1 MSQLFKAKKEL
12 ESLTEELS
20 RREAYGE
27 LARILTV
34 DVGDLERA
42 TNRTSANLAHMGLY
56 ASSPTTLVVTEDTR
70 FSAEVIYN
78 LEEFRNKVNSLKN
91 NLEQALDN
99 YHSTLTELG
108 FEAVFNPNNT
118 TTINNL
124 ANQLNNLRA
133 QMQNLYSSVKDDLN
147 ARFFSDSSP
156 FNASIGYTREQEYRD
171 LGFHLAEIQNAL
183 YEVGNELR
191 APSPNPDKIYQLLNN
206 IGNHVN
212 NGIDIYADKWKDLS
226 AKLKLSDVYALD
238 GMASALPK
246 KYNPYIYE
254 PIHNPGR
261 EVKDLFIGDIA
272 SYLKVDSSISTQN
285 LIQRA
290 NMLRNMGVIRDY
302 ASGYSAMGGLL
313 DRLEGYRV
321 MYYDSKHSGVN
332 INDILS
338 KIRNMEEDLILGA
351 VDTMRE
357 ENRSKA
363 SRFLNT
369 LEELI
374 DLQRF
379 RYLPGDARQ
388 TVDVF
393 SHVYKLRS
401 NAISHNQ
408 IPNSLNITTPGTA
421 IERTVRASSL
431 GTLASIIARYN
442 DGVVDS
448 LKYVEV
454 DIVQN
459 NKKVP
464 AEIPALLYRAN
475 HGYTVKDVDR
485 DINDYINKVSDK
497 VGEILSGLGHQPQQ
511 LSQAI
516 ENDLVEEI
524 GYEGIHLLSDVSSSY
539 RFKDP
544 MEVSKDKDNMWVS
557 VRGVVIEIDRDSGK
571 VDIKKLSDYIN
582 NARSGGATS
591 IADDWLRVV
600 GTGRAGDEWRVYA
613 RSSVVGESLVNG
625 YSVRETKDKV
635 YVIVAM
641 PTNQSIRY
649 ADPSK
654 AGELSSVEGLKAVVF
669 GQDPS
674 IQDMP
679 EEKIIRV
686 RRYIEASEF
695 VKSNASILGVWLS
708 GVNVERYVM
717 HEISRKNASIFHRAP
732 PLPQG
737 VDSPPVNMDAAT
749 AIIQEAQ
756 RIMEME
762 KIPFDMAIAKALS
775 NEEVV
780 SRMYSDAYYAMKLN
794 HLVAVMGRTELLE
807 AIRNEAIMVRRLTQ
821 AHRTWGDVEEAFK
834 NTVTHVVPAIG
845 ITSGVLGMHM
855 AAALLTYVEHLIPLA
870 GVGTAIASAGLRII
884 PPERAFAISS
894 ALIKAGL
901 GFTPQG
907 KVSRYVDKQLEARNS

>member
-1 MSQLFKAKKEL
+1 MSRLFMARKEL

-20 RREAYGE
+20 RREAYRE
-27 LARILTV
+27 LARIFTV
-34 DVGDLERA
+34 DIGDLERA
-42 TNRTSANLAHMGLY
+42 ANRSSANLAHMGLY
-56 ASSPTTLVVTEDTR
+56 ASSPATLVVTEDTR
-70 FSAEVIYN
+70 FAAEVIYN
-78 LEEFRNKVNSLKN
+78 LEEFKKKVNNLKN
-91 NLEQALDN
+91 NLKQALDN
-99 YHSTLTELG
+99 YHSILTELG

-118 TTINNL
+118 TAINNL
-124 ANQLNNLRA
+124 ANQLNNLKT

-156 FNASIGYTREQEYRD
+156 FNASIGYTKEQEYRE
-171 LGFHLAEIQNAL
+171 LGFHLAEIQNAI
-183 YEVGNELR
+183 YEIGNELR
-191 APSPNPDKIYQLLNN
+191 ASSPNPDKIYKLLNN

-212 NGIDIYADKWKDLS
+212 NGVNIYADKWKDLS
-226 AKLKLSDVYALD
+226 TKLKLSDVYALD
-238 GMASALPK
+238 GMASGLPK
-246 KYNPYIYE
+246 KYNPYVYE
-254 PIHNPGR
+254 PIHNPR
-261 EVKDLFIGDIA
+261 DAVEDLSIGDIA
-272 SYLKVDSSISTQN
+272 SHLKVDSGISTQN
-285 LIQRA
+285 LIQKA
-290 NMLRNMGVIRDY
+290 YILRDMGVVRDY

-332 INDILS
+332 TNDILS

-357 ENRSKA
+357 ENRDKA

-374 DLQRF
+374 NLQRF
-379 RYLPGDARQ
+379 SYLPGDAKQ
-388 TVDVF
+388 TADVF
-393 SHVYKLRS
+393 SHVYSLRRG
-401 NAISHNQ
+401 AISHNQ
-408 IPNSLNITTPGTA
+408 DPNSLNITTPGTA
-421 IERTVRASSL
+421 IERAVRVSSL
-431 GTLASIIARYN
+431 GVLASIIARYN
-442 DGVVDS
+442 DGAVDS
-448 LKYVEV
+448 VRYVKVEV
-454 DIVQN
+454 DQKG
-459 NKKVP
+459 KKVP
-464 AEIPALLYRAN
+464 VEIPALLYRVN
-475 HGYTVKDVDR
+475 QGYTVNGVDS
-485 DINDYINKVSDK
+485 DINDYINRVSDK
-497 VGEILSGLGHQPQQ
+497 VGDILSGLGHQPQQ

-516 ENDLVEEI
+516 ESSLADEI

-544 MEVSKDKDNMWVS
+544 MEVSKDRDNMWVS
-557 VRGVVIEIDRDSGK
+557 VRGVVIEIDRGSGN
-571 VDIKKLSDYIN
+571 VSITGLSEYIN
-582 NARSGGATS
+582 DARDGGATS

-600 GTGRAGDEWRVYA
+600 GISRAGDEWRVYA

-625 YSVRETKDKV
+625 YSVKETKDKV

-649 ADPSK
+649 SDPSK
-654 AGELSSVEGLKAVVF
+654 AGELSSAEGLKAVVF
-669 GQDPS
+669 GQNPS

-686 RRYIEASEF
+686 RRYIETSES
-695 VKSNASILGVWLS
+695 VKSNAAILGVWLS
-708 GVNVERYVM
+708 GVNIERYVM
-717 HEISRKNASIFHRAP
+717 HEVSRKNASVFHGAP

-756 RIMEME
+756 RIREME

-780 SRMYSDAYYAMKLN
+780 SRIYSNAYYAMNLN

-807 AIRNEAIMVRRLTQ
+807 VIRNEAIMARRLTQ
-821 AHRTWGDVEEAFK
+821 AHRTWGDVGEAFK
-834 NTVTHVVPAIG
+834 NTVLLVAPAIG
-845 ITSGVLGMHM
+845 ITGGVLGMHM
-855 AAALLTYVEHLIPLA
+855 AAAVLTFVEHLIPLA
-870 GVGTAIASAGLRII
+870 GVGTAIASAGLKII

-894 ALIKAGL
+894 ALIRSSL

-907 KVSRYVDKQLEARNS
+907 KVSMYVDRQLEARKS